1 MHDLNFITTLSV
13 GKRDKPRIKRIE
25 YIWQMIWGT
34 RAEQMG
40 AVQRLWEVSEECY
53 ITNGWDKT
61 TNTLKEMAIW
71 VWIKCWNCT
80 PKNNWSSTF
89 KSKDF
94 LNVSVRA
101 FRNNWCQPTPGP
113 RGDATACVTLLDV
126 LLPKNIP
133 LSRRLAKLNVVTFY
147 THRARILEFAW
158 FF

>member
-13 GKRDKPRIKRIE
+13 GKRAKPRIKRIE

-53 ITNGWDKT
+53 FTNGWDKT
-61 TNTLKEMAIW
+61 SNTLKEMAIW

-80 PKNNWSSTF
+80 PKNNWFSTF

-94 LNVSVRA
+94 SQCLSQSIQEQLVPANTRA
-101 FRNNWCQPTPGP
+101 MWGSHSLCYLIG
-113 RGDATACVTLLDV
+113 CVIT
-126 LLPKNIP
+126 KEQ
-133 LSRRLAKLNVVTFY
+133 TF
-147 THRARILEFAW
+147 L
-158 FF
+158 